1 MTLLRSWTPDSNI
14 ALAPSRWFHNT
25 MVIIGNWDHLHLRKI
40 KYTNGLKSKLFK
52 CCHFSCRVST
62 SGRLKRPSPERE
74 NQSLNLQALHKWR
87 YHSGSGLSSCRNAIY
102 TVWVVL
108 YENWILKVTLPEKS
122 VWDWSFLNFFFER
135 KDMCVTDFR
144 ELSPLF
150 VRNVRKAPNRGL
162 ESSLLPLTRR
172 KTFQTLNE
180 KHIPCS
186 ACPKY
191 WFPQHVLQK
200 RKPLMKNL
208 PVLYAQ

>member
-1 MTLLRSWTPDSNI
+1 MLSFSW
-14 ALAPSRWFHNT
+14 
-25 MVIIGNWDHLHLRKI
+25 
-40 KYTNGLKSKLFK
+40 
-52 CCHFSCRVST
+52 RVST

-74 NQSLNLQALHKWR
+74 NMSLNLQALHKWR

-144 ELSPLF
+144 ELSLLF

-172 KTFQTLNE
+172 KSFQTLNE
-180 KHIPCS
+180 KHISCN
-186 ACPKY
+186 ACLKY
-191 WFPQHVLQK
+191 WFAQHVLQK
-200 RKPLMKNL
+200 TKTSYEKPACSIRPIDTRCRLFCRPSGSFL
-208 PVLYAQ
+208 FL

>member
-1 MTLLRSWTPDSNI
+1 MDNR
-14 ALAPSRWFHNT
+14 
-25 MVIIGNWDHLHLRKI
+25 
-40 KYTNGLKSKLFK
+40 LKSKLFK

-162 ESSLLPLTRR
+162 ESSLLPLINE
-172 KTFQTLNE
+172 TL
-180 KHIPCS
+180 S
-186 ACPKY
+186 
-191 WFPQHVLQK
+191 
-200 RKPLMKNL
+200 KPWMKNIYRAL
-208 PVLYAQ
+208 PALKTDDLNIYYKNENLLWKICLFYTPNRYQM

>member
-1 MTLLRSWTPDSNI
+1 MDS
-14 ALAPSRWFHNT
+14 R
-25 MVIIGNWDHLHLRKI
+25 
-40 KYTNGLKSKLFK
+40 LKSKLFK

-122 VWDWSFLNFFFER
+122 VWDWSFLNCFFWE
-135 KDMCVTDFR
+135 KGYVCHWLPGIITP
-144 ELSPLF
+144 EPLCPECAQGTKPGF
-150 VRNVRKAPNRGL
+150 GEFPPAPTKRN
-162 ESSLLPLTRR
+162 
-172 KTFQTLNE
+172 TFQTLNE
-180 KHIPCS
+180 KHLPCI
-186 ACPKY
+186 ACPEN
-191 WFPQHVLQK
+191 WWPQHILQK

-208 PVLYAQ
+208 PILYAQ